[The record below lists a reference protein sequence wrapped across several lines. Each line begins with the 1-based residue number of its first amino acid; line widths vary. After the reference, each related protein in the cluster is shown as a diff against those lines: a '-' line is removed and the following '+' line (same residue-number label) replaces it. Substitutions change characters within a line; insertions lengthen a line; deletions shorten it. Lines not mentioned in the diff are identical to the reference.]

1 MFGIKKLFRNLP
13 MKSNLLLFLSFFIF
27 NSIQSQEVLIKKAI
41 QVQSKYCVKNTK
53 YVVLIDYS
61 KSILSDRL
69 FVVDVQNKK
78 IVLIST
84 VSHAFNSGLQYATK
98 FSNMEG
104 TLMSCI
110 GAFET
115 KSTYYGQFGYS
126 LIVKGL
132 DKGIN
137 SDAEPRKIIFH
148 SAQKMKTKWSWGCF
162 ATPEETNKKLIDLIK
177 NGCLVYVYK

>member
-1 MFGIKKLFRNLP
+1 
-13 MKSNLLLFLSFFIF
+13 MKSFLLFFCLFIF

-41 QVQSKYCVKNTK
+41 EVQTNYTVKSNK

-61 KSILSDRL
+61 KSIFSKRL
-69 FVVDVQNKK
+69 FVVDVNNKK
-78 IVLIST
+78 MVLTST
-84 VSHAFNSGLQYATK
+84 VSHAYNSGLQYATK
-98 FSNMEG
+98 FSNKEG

-115 KSTYYGQFGYS
+115 SSTYYGQFGYS
-126 LIVKGL
+126 LILKGL

-137 SDAEPRKIIFH
+137 SNAKQRKIIFH
-148 SAQKMKTKWSWGCF
+148 SSKKMKTKWSWGCF
-162 ATPEETNKKLIDLIK
+162 ATPEETNKKLINLIK

>member
-1 MFGIKKLFRNLP
+1 
-13 MKSNLLLFLSFFIF
+13 MKSFFLFFSLFIF
-27 NSIQSQEVLIKKAI
+27 NPIQSQEVLIKKAI
-41 QVQSKYCVKNTK
+41 EVQTNYTVKSSK

-61 KSILSDRL
+61 KSIFSKRL
-69 FVVDVQNKK
+69 FVVDVKSKK
-78 IVLIST
+78 VILIST
-84 VSHAFNSGLQYATK
+84 VSHAFKSGLQYATK
-98 FSNMEG
+98 FSDKEG

-126 LIVKGL
+126 LILKGL

-137 SDAEPRKIIFH
+137 SNAEQRKIIFH
-148 SAQKMKTKWSWGCF
+148 STKKMKTKWSWGCF
-162 ATPEETNKKLIDLIK
+162 ATPEETNKNLINLIK

>member
-84 VSHAFNSGLQYATK
+84 VSHALKSGLQYATK

-104 TLMSCI
+104 VGSPKVRPL
-110 GAFET
+110 
-115 KSTYYGQFGYS
+115 
-126 LIVKGL
+126 
-132 DKGIN
+132 
-137 SDAEPRKIIFH
+137 
-148 SAQKMKTKWSWGCF
+148 
-162 ATPEETNKKLIDLIK
+162 
-177 NGCLVYVYK
+177 

>member
-1 MFGIKKLFRNLP
+1 
-13 MKSNLLLFLSFFIF
+13 MKSYLLLFFSLFIF

-41 QVQSKYCVKNTK
+41 QVQSKYSVKNSK
-53 YVVLIDYS
+53 YMVLIDYS

-69 FVVDVQNKK
+69 FVVDIKNKK
-78 IVLIST
+78 IILTSV
-84 VSHAFNSGLQYATK
+84 VSHAKNSGLLYATK
-98 FSNMEG
+98 FSNSEG
-104 TLMSCI
+104 TLMSCL

-137 SDAEPRKIIFH
+137 SNAEPRKIIFH
-148 SAQKMKTKWSWGCF
+148 SAKKMKTKWSWGCF
-162 ATPEETNKKLIDLIK
+162 ATPEETNNNLINLIK